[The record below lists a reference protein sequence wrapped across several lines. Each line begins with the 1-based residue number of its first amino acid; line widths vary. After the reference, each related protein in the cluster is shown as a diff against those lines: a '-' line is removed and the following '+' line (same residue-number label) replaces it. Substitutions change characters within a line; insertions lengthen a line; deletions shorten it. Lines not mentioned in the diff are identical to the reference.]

1 MSFIGI
7 ICTPKQE
14 RYIKQTLNNSISSTN
29 IILLKEE
36 NIDNFKNITF
46 ETIAIFSNKSN
57 TFHKKETM
65 LKIIEKAKYII
76 INADEEIIVEGIEN
90 IKSNIISYGF
100 NTKSTVTASSVDD
113 ESMLICLQR
122 TITNRIGNEIEE
134 QEILIPIQ
142 QECKANATTIM
153 GVIAILLVYEKEQ
166 IKAKIWN
173 NLEKMEKI
181 NFLCRQNQKNVV

>member
-14 RYIKQTLNNSISSTN
+14 RYIKQILNSSISSN

-57 TFHKKETM
+57 ALKKKETM
-65 LKIIEKAKYII
+65 LKILQKAKYII

-113 ESMLICLQR
+113 DSMLICLQR
-122 TITNRIGNEIEE
+122 AIISRIGNKIEE
-134 QEILIPIQ
+134 QEILVPIQ

-153 GVIAILLVYEKEQ
+153 GVIAILLVYEKQE
-166 IKAKIWN
+166 IKVRI
-173 NLEKMEKI
+173 
-181 NFLCRQNQKNVV
+181 

>member
-14 RYIKQTLNNSISSTN
+14 RYIKQILNSSISSN

-57 TFHKKETM
+57 AFEKKETM
-65 LKIIEKAKYII
+65 LKILQKAKYII

-113 ESMLICLQR
+113 DSMLICLQR
-122 TITNRIGNEIEE
+122 AITSRIGNKIEE
-134 QEILIPIQ
+134 QEILIPIG
-142 QECKANATTIM
+142 QECKANATIM
-153 GVIAILLVYEKEQ
+153 GVIAILLVYEKQE
-166 IKAKIWN
+166 IKVRI
-173 NLEKMEKI
+173 
-181 NFLCRQNQKNVV
+181 

>member
-14 RYIKQTLNNSISSTN
+14 KYIKQTLNNSISSSN

-57 TFHKKETM
+57 TFEKKEIM

-76 INADEEIIVEGIEN
+76 INVDEEVIVEGLEN
-90 IKSNIISYGF
+90 IKANIISYGF
-100 NTKSTVTASSVDD
+100 NTKSIVTTSSVDD
-113 ESMLICLQR
+113 DSMLICLQKV
-122 TITNRIGNEIEE
+122 ITSRIGNKIEE
-134 QEILIPIQ
+134 QEIL
-142 QECKANATTIM
+142 
-153 GVIAILLVYEKEQ
+153 VSLH
-166 IKAKIWN
+166 
-173 NLEKMEKI
+173 
-181 NFLCRQNQKNVV
+181 FLCRQNQKNVV

>member
-14 RYIKQTLNNSISSTN
+14 RYIKQILNSSISSSN

-57 TFHKKETM
+57 AFEKKETM
-65 LKIIEKAKYII
+65 LKIIQKAKYLI
-76 INADEEIIVEGIEN
+76 INVDEEITLEGLESIN
-90 IKSNIISYGF
+90 ANIISYGF
-100 NTKSTVTASSVDD
+100 NTKSIVTASSVDD
-113 ESMLICLQR
+113 DSMLICLQNA
-122 TITNRIGNEIEE
+122 IISRIGNKIEE
-134 QEILIPIQ
+134 QEILVPIQ

-153 GVIAILLVYEKEQ
+153 GVIAILLVYEKQE
-166 IKAKIWN
+166 IKVRI
-173 NLEKMEKI
+173 
-181 NFLCRQNQKNVV
+181 

>member
-14 RYIKQTLNNSISSTN
+14 RYIKQILNSSISSN

-57 TFHKKETM
+57 AFEKKETM
-65 LKIIEKAKYII
+65 LKILQKAKYII
-76 INADEEIIVEGIEN
+76 INVDEGITVEGIEN

-113 ESMLICLQR
+113 DSMLICLQR
-122 TITNRIGNEIEE
+122 AITSRIGNKLEE
-134 QEILIPIQ
+134 QEILIPIG

-153 GVIAILLVYEKEQ
+153 GVIAILLVYEKQE
-166 IKAKIWN
+166 IKVRI
-173 NLEKMEKI
+173 
-181 NFLCRQNQKNVV
+181 

>member
-7 ICTPKQE
+7 ICTPKQD
-14 RYIKQTLNNSISSTN
+14 RYIKQTLNNSISSSN

-57 TFHKKETM
+57 VFQKKEPM

-76 INADEEIIVEGIEN
+76 IDVDEEIIIEGIEN
-90 IKSNIISYGF
+90 LKANIISYGF

-113 ESMLICLQR
+113 DSMLICLQK
-122 TITNRIGNEIEE
+122 TIVNRIGSKIEE
-134 QEILIPIQ
+134 QEILIPLRARI
-142 QECKANATTIM
+142 
-153 GVIAILLVYEKEQ
+153 
-166 IKAKIWN
+166 
-173 NLEKMEKI
+173 
-181 NFLCRQNQKNVV
+181 